1 MSDWIAANW
10 VWALGVLL
18 IAIGV
23 AWAIWGRKP
32 AIRERKAAPDVLS
45 EGAARAQRNTALVDA
60 PPAATPHVAIVPP
73 AVSVGMAGIG
83 ELVSEAAEQ
92 EVAAAAP
99 VAPEIAVEGD
109 DLSRIKGLGPKL
121 RTLLA
126 GLGITRFEQIASW
139 SDADLDELDGKLGAF
154 AGRPRRDN
162 WVEQAKLLSAGDRAA
177 YEDKFGKL

>member
-1 MSDWIAANW
+1 MGEWIAANW
-10 VWALGVLL
+10 VLALGVLL

-32 AIRERKAAPDVLS
+32 AVRERKAAPDVLS

-60 PPAATPHVAIVPP
+60 PPAATIVPP

-83 ELVSEAAEQ
+83 EIVSEAAEQ
-92 EVAAAAP
+92 EIAAAAP
-99 VAPEIAVEGD
+99 VAAEGD

-139 SDADLDELDGKLGAF
+139 SEADLDELDGKLGAF

-162 WVEQAKLLSAGDRAA
+162 WVEQAKLLSAGNTAG
-177 YEDKFGKL
+177 YEEKFGKL